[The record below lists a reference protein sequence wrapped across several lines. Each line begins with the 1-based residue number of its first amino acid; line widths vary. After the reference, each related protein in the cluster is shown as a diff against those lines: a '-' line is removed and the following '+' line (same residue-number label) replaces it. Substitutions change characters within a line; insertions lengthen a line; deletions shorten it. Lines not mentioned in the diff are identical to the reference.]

1 MVLSLY
7 EILCMLSSRTIADYL
22 YDITNII
29 DIARSIFCILY
40 FILYLI
46 DIDRSASAYI
56 LVILTTLSFVRGI
69 TYFTLFSGTRY
80 LTRLIKEVIIDMRA
94 FFVIF
99 LYTTTMFCLLF

>member
-1 MVLSLY
+1 
-7 EILCMLSSRTIADYL
+7 MLASRAIKDYL
-22 YDITNII
+22 KDINNII
-29 DIARSIFCILY
+29 DIARGTFCILY
-40 FILYLI
+40 FFLYLL